1 MTFCDTVLPSH
12 HTTLIQS
19 VALWKYHFTPSLSAY
34 DFASYNLEKKRS
46 HTGLPHLPLP
56 NLPAHLHI
64 AFCLLKEFILRPDLP
79 IVLLIPSSLTT
90 QRNWSWNYL
99 FSSGSSP
106 SLLEHLHR
114 LQTCTGVSHLKVLF
128 LEPYSP
134 SRYTPFLRENHLERH
149 VYTHGFHILFYHS
162 WLMSW

>member
-1 MTFCDTVLPSH
+1 MNHQLYVPQNIGIFIAIVFNLNWCGNFDFLRYSLTIPSH
-12 HTTLIQS
+12 HPNSICCSLKIPFHT
-19 VALWKYHFTPSLSAY
+19 SLSAY
-34 DFASYNLEKKRS
+34 DFVSYNLEKKRS

-106 SLLEHLHR
+106 SLLEHL
-114 LQTCTGVSHLKVLF
+114 
-128 LEPYSP
+128 P
-134 SRYTPFLRENHLERH
+134 
-149 VYTHGFHILFYHS
+149 
-162 WLMSW
+162 